1 MLCRKFRVAPIKL
14 LRPVVLLLAAIVML
28 GGCSQPTVA
37 PANLRLTAT
46 LRTAISAR
54 NETWLEKNATLVA
67 ERFAA
72 GEMAPDEHDQFVAII
87 DQARSGDWERA
98 ERAVVRLQAAQV
110 PTTEQVRQVT
120 RHHSAD

>member
-1 MLCRKFRVAPIKL
+1 MLSREFRVAPFKF
-14 LRPVVLLLAAIVML
+14 LRLVVLLLPAIVML

-46 LRTAISAR
+46 LRTAISAH

-67 ERFAA
+67 ERFAT
-72 GEMAPDEHDQFVAII
+72 GQMSRDEHDRFVAII
-87 DQARSGDWERA
+87 EQARSGDWERA

-110 PTTEQVRQVT
+110 PTAEQVRQVT
-120 RHHSAD
+120 RHNSAD